1 MGLLKYI
8 KNHIWHDRNTRS
20 SLDQA
25 QHKLNRIQSVLDEMV
40 SQNRMDYL
48 RDKTLNSHES
58 GISDEKCCESELVVS
73 LTTFGKRIYDVYLAI
88 ESIMQGSIK
97 PNRII
102 LWLSEEEF
110 KGKPLPRT
118 LELQRKRG
126 LQVEYCEDIRSYK
139 KLIPT
144 LKLYPD
150 SCIVTIDDDVMC
162 EFDVV
167 ERLLNSHLNHPNA
180 VCACR
185 MHEVKLDENG
195 RLKGY
200 LDWNWDI
207 VKCDKASSLLFPTGV
222 GGVLYPPHCLPDEV
236 LNEKVFMSICPYAD
250 DVWLYAMEL
259 MHGTPAVKTYTGK
272 KYYFVDIP
280 SYAINSLSAQNTNAA
295 NCRND
300 VQIKAVFDK
309 YQLYSKLTDASE
321 R

>member
-20 SLDQA
+20 ALDQV

-48 RDKTLNSHES
+48 RDKTLNSHEPGVS
-58 GISDEKCCESELVVS
+58 EEKCCESELVVS

-88 ESIMQGSIK
+88 ESIMQGSVK
-97 PNRII
+97 PNRIV

-110 KGKPLPRT
+110 KGKTLPRT
-118 LELQRKRG
+118 LELQKKRG
-126 LQVEYCEDIRSYK
+126 LQVEYCEDIRSYT
-139 KLIPT
+139 KLIPA
-144 LKLYPD
+144 LKQYPD
-150 SCIVTIDDDVMC
+150 SCIITIDDDAMY

-167 ERLLNSHLNHPNA
+167 ERLLESHLDHPEA

-185 MHEVKLDENG
+185 MHRVGLDENG
-195 RLKGY
+195 KLKGY
-200 LDWNWDI
+200 LNWDWDI
-207 VKCDKASSLLFPTGV
+207 VQSEGASPQLFPTGV
-222 GGVLYPPHCLPDEV
+222 GGVLYPPHCFSDDVFHE
-236 LNEKVFMSICPYAD
+236 EVFMSICPYAD
-250 DVWLYAMEL
+250 DVWFYAMEL

-280 SYAINSLSAQNTNAA
+280 SYAINSLSAENTNAV

-300 VQIKAVFDK
+300 VQIKAVFERYKLYDK
-309 YQLYSKLTDASE
+309 LIDRK
-321 R
+321 